1 MCSQRA
7 EDLGAFACVVAA
19 NTMFGAASL
28 ARQDASGAR
37 PPLERGSELSEV
49 TNMAAMRTLIQGLLG
64 STRAALG
71 DMPGGVEQWVAALDS
86 ARSMGDRYGEAQ
98 TRWGRGR
105 TYAER
110 REWSTALPDLDAAV
124 RLFEDME
131 ARPSLARALHDR
143 AKALAGLGRK
153 DDADRD
159 EDRSLKLGR
168 ELGLTDSAFA

>member
-1 MCSQRA
+1 
-7 EDLGAFACVVAA
+7 

-28 ARQDASGAR
+28 ARQDASGAK

-71 DMPGGVEQWVAALDS
+71 DMAGGVEGWDAALDN
-86 ARSMGDRYGEAQ
+86 AQSMGDRFGEAQ

-105 TYAER
+105 TYVER
-110 REWSTALPDLDAAV
+110 QEWSTALPDLDSAV

-159 EDRSLKLGR
+159 EGRSLKLGR
-168 ELGLTDSAFA
+168 ELGLTDTAFA